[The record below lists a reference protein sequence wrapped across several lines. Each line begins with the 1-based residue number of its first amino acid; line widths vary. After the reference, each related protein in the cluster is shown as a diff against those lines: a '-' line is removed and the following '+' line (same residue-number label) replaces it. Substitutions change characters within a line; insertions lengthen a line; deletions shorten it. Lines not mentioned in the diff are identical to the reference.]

1 MSEAKFKTTI
11 QCNGCLSKVTPK
23 LNEILEEQSWS
34 VDLESDDRILTVN
47 DDNVSVDAVVSA
59 VKSVGFDIEELS

>member
-47 DDNVSVDAVVSA
+47 DDNVTLDAVVSA
-59 VKSVGFDIEELS
+59 VKSVGFEIEELS

>member
-1 MSEAKFKTTI
+1 MSEARFKTTI

-47 DDNVSVDAVVSA
+47 DDNVSIDAVVSA
-59 VKSVGFDIEELS
+59 VKSVGFEIEELS

>member
-23 LNEILEEQSWS
+23 LNEILKEQSWS

-47 DDNVSVDAVVSA
+47 DDNVSVDEVVSA
-59 VKSVGFDIEELS
+59 VKSVGFEIEELS

>member
-23 LNEILEEQSWS
+23 LNEILEKQSWS

-47 DDNVSVDAVVSA
+47 DDNVSLDVVVSA
-59 VKSVGFDIEELS
+59 VKSVGFEIEEQS

>member
-23 LNEILEEQSWS
+23 LNEILKEQSWS
-34 VDLESDDRILTVN
+34 VDLESVDRILTVN
-47 DDNVSVDAVVSA
+47 DDNVSLDAVVSA
-59 VKSVGFDIEELS
+59 VKSVGFEIEELS

>member
-23 LNEILEEQSWS
+23 LNDILSDNSWS
-34 VDLESDDRILTVN
+34 VDLESEDRILTVN
-47 DDNVSVDAVVSA
+47 DDNVSVNAVMSA
-59 VKSVGFDIEELS
+59 VKSVGFEIQELA

>member
-11 QCNGCLSKVTPK
+11 QCNSCLSKVTPK

-47 DDNVSVDAVVSA
+47 NDNVSVDAVVSA
-59 VKSVGFDIEELS
+59 VKSVGFEIEELS

>member
-34 VDLESDDRILTVN
+34 VDLESGDRILTVN

-59 VKSVGFDIEELS
+59 VKSVGFEIEELS

>member
-1 MSEAKFKTTI
+1 MSEARFKTTI
-11 QCNGCLSKVTPK
+11 QCKSCLSKVTPK

-59 VKSVGFDIEELS
+59 VKSVGFQIEELS

>member
-1 MSEAKFKTTI
+1 MSEARFKTTI

-23 LNEILEEQSWS
+23 LNEFLEEQSWS

-47 DDNVSVDAVVSA
+47 DDNVSIDVVVSA
-59 VKSVGFDIEELS
+59 VKSVGFEIEELS

>member
-1 MSEAKFKTTI
+1 MFEAKFKTTI

-47 DDNVSVDAVVSA
+47 DDNVSLDAVVSA
-59 VKSVGFDIEELS
+59 VKSVGFEIEELS

>member
-11 QCNGCLSKVTPK
+11 QCNSCLSKVTPK

-47 DDNVSVDAVVSA
+47 DDNVSVDEVVSA
-59 VKSVGFDIEELS
+59 VKSVGFEIEELS

>member
-1 MSEAKFKTTI
+1 MFEAKFKTTI

-23 LNEILEEQSWS
+23 LNEILKEQSWS
-34 VDLESDDRILTVN
+34 VDLESDDRILTLN

-59 VKSVGFDIEELS
+59 VKSVGFEIEELS

>member
-1 MSEAKFKTTI
+1 MSEARFKTTI
-11 QCNGCLSKVTPK
+11 QCNSCLSKVTPK

-47 DDNVSVDAVVSA
+47 DDNISVDVVVSA
-59 VKSVGFDIEELS
+59 VKSVGFEIEELS

>member
-1 MSEAKFKTTI
+1 MSEARFKTTI
-11 QCNGCLSKVTPK
+11 QCNSCLSKVTPK

-59 VKSVGFDIEELS
+59 VKSVGFKIEELS

>member
-1 MSEAKFKTTI
+1 MSEARFKTTI

-23 LNEILEEQSWS
+23 LNEFLEEQSWS

-47 DDNVSVDAVVSA
+47 DDNISVDVVVSA
-59 VKSVGFDIEELS
+59 VKSVGFEIEELS

>member
-1 MSEAKFKTTI
+1 MPEAKFKTTI

-47 DDNVSVDAVVSA
+47 DDNVSLDAVVSA
-59 VKSVGFDIEELS
+59 VKSVGFEIEELS

>member
-34 VDLESDDRILTVN
+34 VDLGSDDRILTVN

-59 VKSVGFDIEELS
+59 VKSVGFEIEELS

>member
-1 MSEAKFKTTI
+1 MPEARFKTTI

-47 DDNVSVDAVVSA
+47 DDNVTVDAVVSA
-59 VKSVGFDIEELS
+59 VKSVGFEIEELS

>member
-1 MSEAKFKTTI
+1 MSEARFKTTI

-59 VKSVGFDIEELS
+59 VKSVGFEIEELS

>member
-1 MSEAKFKTTI
+1 MSEVRFKTTI

-47 DDNVSVDAVVSA
+47 DDNVSIDAVVSA
-59 VKSVGFDIEELS
+59 VKSVGFEIEELS

>member
-1 MSEAKFKTTI
+1 MSEARFKTTI

-34 VDLESDDRILTVN
+34 VNLESDDRILTVN

-59 VKSVGFDIEELS
+59 VKSVGFEIEELS

>member
-1 MSEAKFKTTI
+1 MSETKFKTTI
-11 QCNGCLSKVTPK
+11 QCNGCLSKVTPR
-23 LNEILEEQSWS
+23 LNEILKEQSWS

>member
-1 MSEAKFKTTI
+1 MSEARFKTTI

-47 DDNVSVDAVVSA
+47 DDNVSVDEVVSA
-59 VKSVGFDIEELS
+59 VKSVGFEIEELS

>member
-1 MSEAKFKTTI
+1 MPEAKFKTTI

-23 LNEILEEQSWS
+23 LNEILKEQSWS

-47 DDNVSVDAVVSA
+47 DDNVSDDAVVSA
-59 VKSVGFDIEELS
+59 VKSVGFEIEELS

>member
-1 MSEAKFKTTI
+1 MSEARFKTTI

-47 DDNVSVDAVVSA
+47 NDNVSVDAVVSA
-59 VKSVGFDIEELS
+59 IKSVGFEIEELS

>member
-1 MSEAKFKTTI
+1 MSEARFKTTI

-47 DDNVSVDAVVSA
+47 NDNVSVDAVVSA
-59 VKSVGFDIEELS
+59 VKSVGFEIEELS

>member
-34 VDLESDDRILTVN
+34 VDLASDDRILTVN

-59 VKSVGFDIEELS
+59 VKSVGFEIEELS

>member
-1 MSEAKFKTTI
+1 MSEARFKTTI

-23 LNEILEEQSWS
+23 LNEFLEEQSWS

-47 DDNVSVDAVVSA
+47 NDNVSVDAVVSA
-59 VKSVGFDIEELS
+59 VKSVGFEIEELS

>member
-47 DDNVSVDAVVSA
+47 DNNVSVDAVVSA
-59 VKSVGFDIEELS
+59 VKSVGFQIEELS